1 MSRGQVV
8 SMGVYIE
15 TLQLEETVSLLPA
28 VNIVITQ
35 VPRVGGMC
43 IHVFE
48 FTITAFEKIGP
59 KQDLLKNI

>member
-1 MSRGQVV
+1 
-8 SMGVYIE
+8 MGVYIE

-48 FTITAFEKIGP
+48 FTSTALEKIGP
-59 KQDLLKNI
+59 KQDLLETI